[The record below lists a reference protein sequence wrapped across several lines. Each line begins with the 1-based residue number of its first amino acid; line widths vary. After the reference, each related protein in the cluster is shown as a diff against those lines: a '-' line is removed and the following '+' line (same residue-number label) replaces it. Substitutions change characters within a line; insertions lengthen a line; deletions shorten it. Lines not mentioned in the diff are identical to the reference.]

1 MGGGRE
7 ERMERKRPGVIE
19 ERQIEK
25 HRNKREE
32 RKEKQIKLEWQR
44 KESGSTHTLGWQSGA
59 SKKCVKWL

>member
-7 ERMERKRPGVIE
+7 ERMKERKRHGVIE

-32 RKEKQIKLEWQR
+32 REEKQIKLEWQR
-44 KESGSTHTLGWQSGA
+44 K
-59 SKKCVKWL
+59 